1 MEKKNSIKRR
11 IIILVICVFC
21 SILVLTVASAL
32 GLNNIKK
39 CNEQI
44 AEATSMYATALQ
56 SEKGHYSWIEN
67 LNSALNFDI
76 EFTGSK
82 DDTAC
87 VLGKWLYADEVRTDK
102 VNELIEKIKPL
113 HKKIHESA
121 DVVLNYKAGGQSE
134 EAKAVYLNE
143 IKPNVDSLVA
153 MLEEVITV
161 SQEEVDASK
170 HLLNSTII
178 YTYIALGVGV
188 VLIIIVCMILNG
200 YINRQVVKP
209 LIEITGY
216 SKRLAE
222 GELNFQ
228 IDIQSKN
235 EVGELA
241 DCLNVS
247 VKELSSYV
255 TAIQDT
261 MEALKNKNLTAKS
274 NVVFKGEFRLIQE
287 SIRQFVLELNKAF
300 SGIQDAADSVM
311 NTSGQLSANTQTF
324 AQGSTEQAS
333 TTQELAATVAE
344 VSQQVKDSAE
354 NAERAKDQAKN
365 VGQKMS
371 RSNDKMTEL
380 VDAMGEMSESSKKI
394 EKIIKTIEDIAFQT
408 NILALNAAVEA
419 ARAGEAGKGFAVVAD
434 EVRNLASKSAEASKD
449 TANLITSSLTAIENG
464 VMIANDTAEI
474 LIQTVRDANEV
485 ADTISDISD
494 VANEEAV
501 SIESIS
507 EGISQ
512 IALVTQSNSASV
524 EENAASGQELSEL
537 ARNLDRLVKGFKIS
551 RQ

>member
-21 SILVLTVASAL
+21 SILVLAVASAL

-87 VLGKWLYADEVRTDK
+87 VLGKWLYADEVRTDE

-113 HKKIHESA
+113 HKQIHESA

-153 MLEEVITV
+153 MLEEVITI

-188 VLIIIVCMILNG
+188 VLIIIVCMI
-200 YINRQVVKP
+200 VKP

-255 TAIQDT
+255 TAIQVT

-274 NVVFKGEFRLIQE
+274 DVVFKGEFRLIQE

>member
-11 IIILVICVFC
+11 IILLVICVFC
-21 SILVLTVASAL
+21 AILVLTVASAL

-44 AEATSMYATALQ
+44 AKATSMHSTALQ

-67 LNSALNFDI
+67 LNSALNFDV

-87 VLGKWLYADEVRTDK
+87 VLGKWLYADEERSDK
-102 VNELIEKIKPL
+102 MNELIEKIKPL
-113 HKKIHESA
+113 HKQIHESA
-121 DVVLNYKAGGQSE
+121 DVVLNYKANGQLE
-134 EAKAVYLNE
+134 EAKEVYLDE
-143 IKPNVDSLVA
+143 IKPNVDSLVT

-161 SQEEVDASK
+161 SQEQVDASK
-170 HLLNSTII
+170 DLLNSTII

-188 VLIIIVCMILNG
+188 VLIIIVCLILNS

-209 LIEITGY
+209 LIEVTGY

-228 IDIQSKN
+228 IDIESKN

-241 DCLNVS
+241 NCLNVS
-247 VKELSSYV
+247 VKELSTYV
-255 TAIQDT
+255 TAIQET
-261 MEALKNKNLTAKS
+261 MEKLKNKDLSARS

-287 SIRQFVLELNKAF
+287 SIRLFVLELNRAF

-354 NAERAKDQAKN
+354 SAEKAKDQAKN

-380 VDAMGEMSESSKKI
+380 VGAMGEMSESSKKI

-464 VMIANDTAEI
+464 VSIANDTAEI
-474 LIQTVRDANEV
+474 LIQTVHDANEV
-485 ADTISDISD
+485 AETISDISD

-512 IALVTQSNSASV
+512 IAQVTQSNSASV

-537 ARNLDRLVKGFKIS
+537 ARNLDELVKGFKLS